1 MQNALKKL
9 LKFGKV
15 ANFVGYDALNDFF
28 PTYTLRPNPE
38 CDNRQCRAAVARLAS
53 AQAKIE
59 EPAEVSMAAPVV
71 HEDGNDWGI
80 EVEDEEEPDAEQKR
94 AQLHQQLRG
103 AGLEQK
109 YDATKEKV
117 ARQDLVKL
125 DIDETV
131 DDLSAAF
138 AALN

>member
-28 PTYTLRPNPE
+28 PSYTLRPNPE
-38 CDNRQCRAAVARLAS
+38 CDNRHCRAAAARRA
-53 AQAKIE
+53 AQADKPIE
-59 EPAEVSMAAPVV
+59 QEASVVAPVV

-80 EVEDEEEPDAEQKR
+80 EVEDEEEPSAEAAR
-94 AQLHQQLRG
+94 AQLNQQLRV

-109 YDATKEKV
+109 YDPTKEKV
-117 ARQDLVKL
+117 SSQDLVKL
-125 DIDETV
+125 ENDETV
-131 DDLSAAF
+131 DDLSAAL

>member
-1 MQNALKKL
+1 MVQNALKKL
-9 LKFGKV
+9 LKFGTV

-38 CDNRQCRAAVARLAS
+38 CDNRKCRAAVS
-53 AQAKIE
+53 SH
-59 EPAEVSMAAPVV
+59 AEKATESSVVATAVAAPVV

-80 EVEDEEEPDAEQKR
+80 EVEDTEEPDAEQKR
-94 AQLHQQLRG
+94 AQQLQQKLKG

-117 ARQDLVKL
+117 AEGDLVQVG
-125 DIDETV
+125 DESV
-131 DDLSAAF
+131 DELSAAL
-138 AALN
+138 AAM